1 MSRTGCVEGEDVT
14 HSLRTGRTSSDAV
27 PRASSLTHDATT
39 GRPSSF
45 IYEYL
50 RWPAASPLIVEN
62 ASSDARDHCANE
74 RTRSDADPGA
84 GEAFLSSLRLAL
96 YMAVVAI
103 AITLSFHLTHQP
115 TDLERRMAKPLGAIF
130 WALSVV
136 TLFMGFGNYISER
149 ARRRPPAC
157 AACREPGML
166 TEAYALRNDAQVQPE
181 DGDCP
186 VGVED
191 PAGEF
196 ARAASRR
203 ASTNWHERPV
213 QVLALLATCI
223 IGTCIVLLV
232 VTKLRP
238 SHDDEYLYI
247 L

>member
-1 MSRTGCVEGEDVT
+1 MIE
-14 HSLRTGRTSSDAV
+14 A
-27 PRASSLTHDATT
+27 
-39 GRPSSF
+39 
-45 IYEYL
+45 
-50 RWPAASPLIVEN
+50 
-62 ASSDARDHCANE
+62 
-74 RTRSDADPGA
+74 RSDADPGA

-136 TLFMGFGNYISER
+136 TLFMGFGNYIKTMHKYSQR
-149 ARRRPPAC
+149 MAI
-157 AACREPGML
+157 
-166 TEAYALRNDAQVQPE
+166 VQS
-181 DGDCP
+181 GW
-186 VGVED
+186 
-191 PAGEF
+191 
-196 ARAASRR
+196 R
-203 ASTNWHERPV
+203 T
-213 QVLALLATCI
+213 QLVLALLATCI